1 MALKEQYKDSAEFIV
16 ADFAIDE
23 TFELL
28 RTEGY
33 DVPYIPMFFFIN
45 ADGAVIVNEAG
56 VFSYEQMSEFIEQVI

>member
-1 MALKEQYKDSAEFIV
+1 MALKEQYKGRADFIV

-33 DVPYIPMFFFIN
+33 DVPYIPMFFFITS
-45 ADGAVIVNEAG
+45 DGAVIVNEAG
-56 VFSYEQMSEFIEQVI
+56 IFSFEEMAEFMEQVI

>member
-28 RTEGY
+28 RTESY
-33 DVPYIPMFFFIN
+33 DVQYIPMFFFLN
-45 ADGAVIVNEAG
+45 SDGAVIVNKAG
-56 VFSYEQMSEFIEQVI
+56 IFNLEEMVEFIEQVI